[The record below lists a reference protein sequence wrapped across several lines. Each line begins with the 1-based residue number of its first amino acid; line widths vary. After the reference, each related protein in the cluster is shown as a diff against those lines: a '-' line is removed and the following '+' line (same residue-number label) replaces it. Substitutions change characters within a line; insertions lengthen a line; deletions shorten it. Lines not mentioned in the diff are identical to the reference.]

1 MLDKISSIF
10 RKKNIASDFLF
21 IIQFSISQKCA
32 LGGSLL
38 SLTPIRTKP
47 LVSVFRKSSFL
58 PFAFFSVLPPTR
70 HQTWTRWAQP
80 ASSATWMPAQTWW
93 ALASTLPWR
102 PRCSHKCSPYKT
114 KCNLCSPRCRLC
126 NSSSNNS
133 KELVPATRQ
142 AWVTSKEE
150 DTAAL
155 AACSRAPTSALGR
168 PAWASWE
175 E

>member
-10 RKKNIASDFLF
+10 RKKHRFWFFVDYSILDFSKMCFRWFLAQLETDSYEASCF
-21 IIQFSISQKCA
+21 
-32 LGGSLL
+32 
-38 SLTPIRTKP
+38 
-47 LVSVFRKSSFL
+47 FRKCSFL

-80 ASSATWMPAQTWW
+80 VSSATWMPAQTWW